1 MLPGVE
7 GEACMRMNCVHSVAG
22 PRHVRVLYAPGEGSE
37 DRQQEHNQLVEHG
50 DMHHPGQGIRRSALS

>member
-1 MLPGVE
+1 
-7 GEACMRMNCVHSVAG
+7 MRMNCVHSVAG